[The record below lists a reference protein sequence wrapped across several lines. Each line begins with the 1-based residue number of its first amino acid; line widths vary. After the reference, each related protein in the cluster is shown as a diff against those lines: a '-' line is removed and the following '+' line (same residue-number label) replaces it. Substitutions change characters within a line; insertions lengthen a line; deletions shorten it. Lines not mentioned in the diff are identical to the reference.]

1 MTYPTI
7 MPAITLDFQN
17 SQQLDPRV
25 KFSRS
30 SSATYINSA
39 GQVAS
44 AADHEARFDHDPV
57 TGENLGLLMEESRT
71 NYAENSEDF
80 SLWTAQNSTVLTAQG
95 TAPNGT
101 NTAFKIQENTSNIS
115 HSIREPTNST
125 WSGAATI
132 SCYVKPAGRNFAYMG
147 FTGVSQTSVTFDL
160 VNKVSSYKGNNV
172 TSASVKEAG
181 NGWVRIIAVFSSSIT
196 SGRATVGPA
205 ESDSSGGLNYVG
217 DGSSGILAWGAQLE
231 TGAFPTSYIPTTGST
246 VTRSADICKID
257 GYNFSSWYN
266 QSKGTIT
273 YKYTAIGGGQFLSPA
288 SIRASN
294 GQDVQSWGYYM
305 YTGGSQY
312 RVPNAGQRKSP
323 TENIHLADSIFTS
336 TVMGQSYKAAVTHD
350 NSTLSGCLQG
360 YSVQSRSITS
370 LPTMTELG
378 IGYIKKNWNN
388 YFTGHV
394 TRLSYYN
401 QRLTDAE
408 LQTITQ

>member
-7 MPAITLDFQN
+7 RPELTLDFAN
-17 SQQLDPRV
+17 SRQLDPRIT
-25 KFSRS
+25 FSRS
-30 SSATYINSA
+30 SGATYLNPDTGLITL
-39 GQVAS
+39 AS
-44 AADHEARFDHDPV
+44 DHEARF
-57 TGENLGLLMEESRT
+57 EKEGLLIEESRT

-101 NTAFKIQENTSNIS
+101 NTAFKIQENTSNVS

-125 WSGAATI
+125 WSGAATM

-172 TSASVKEAG
+172 TSASVEEAG

-205 ESDSSGGLNYVG
+205 ESDSGGGLNYVG

-231 TGAFPTSYIPTTGST
+231 KGSFLTSYIPTSGST
-246 VTRSADICKID
+246 VTRSTDYAKMTDD
-257 GYNFSSWYN
+257 NFSSWYN
-266 QSKGTIT
+266 QGAGTIT

-294 GQDVQSWGYYM
+294 AQDAQSWGYWM

-312 RVPNAGQRKSP
+312 RAPTAGQRKSP
-323 TENIHLADSIFTS
+323 SQSIALADGNPFAS

-350 NSTLSGCLQG
+350 NSTVSGCLQG

-370 LPTMTELG
+370 LPTMTQFS
-378 IGYIKKNWNN
+378 IGFIKNSWNN
-388 YFTGHV
+388 LFTGHIS
-394 TRLSYYN
+394 RLSYYS
-401 QRLTDAE
+401 RHLSDSE
-408 LQTITQ
+408 LETITL